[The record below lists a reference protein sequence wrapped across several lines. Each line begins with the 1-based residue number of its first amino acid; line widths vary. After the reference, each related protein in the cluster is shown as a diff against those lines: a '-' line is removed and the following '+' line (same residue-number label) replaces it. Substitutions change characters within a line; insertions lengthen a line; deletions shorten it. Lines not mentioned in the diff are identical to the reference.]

1 MSDHPQVTTTSG
13 RFVGRRGDA
22 CDVFRGIPYAADPVG
37 EGRFAPPR
45 PLTRTSDVADATS
58 YGPKCPQADSALEA
72 VLGGGHQVM
81 SEEGCLNLNVWT
93 PRVGTGDRP
102 VMVWIH
108 GGGFQ
113 WGSSASPWYDGTAFA
128 RDQDVVVVSLNY
140 RLGVLGFG
148 FLGDLDGGSPLS
160 GSLGIQDI
168 ELALRWVRD
177 NVAAFGGDAA
187 NVTVFGESAG
197 AMAIGTLL
205 GVPSARGLFRRA
217 ILQSGAA
224 SSVATIDSARA
235 TTEEFTEILGEG
247 RSVSQWRS
255 LPVAALLDAAEKLA
269 AVRPQE
275 LRFVPVVDGEYLPV
289 HPLTAVAS
297 GAAVDVEVLLG
308 TNKDEWRLF
317 SLADPYFPMTTEED
331 LVRVVTERLGDRA
344 TDAIT
349 AYRRHDPQRSAPDVR
364 VAIVGD
370 AVFRIP
376 AIRLAEAHGAAGGR
390 AHMYLFTYASRQAG
404 GLLGSCH
411 GLEIPFV
418 FHTLHQPGAELL
430 TGEDAPTN
438 LAATMNAAWAAFA
451 TSGDPSKNGL
461 PSWPLYDTSRRAT
474 MTFDQS
480 VAVVDDPMSDERE
493 ALKTLS

>member
-1 MSDHPQVTTTSG
+1 
-13 RFVGRRGDA
+13 
-22 CDVFRGIPYAADPVG
+22 
-37 EGRFAPPR
+37 
-45 PLTRTSDVADATS
+45 
-58 YGPKCPQADSALEA
+58 
-72 VLGGGHQVM
+72 
-81 SEEGCLNLNVWT
+81 
-93 PRVGTGDRP
+93 
-102 VMVWIH
+102 
-108 GGGFQ
+108 
-113 WGSSASPWYDGTAFA
+113 
-128 RDQDVVVVSLNY
+128 
-140 RLGVLGFG
+140 
-148 FLGDLDGGSPLS
+148 
-160 GSLGIQDI
+160 
-168 ELALRWVRD
+168 
-177 NVAAFGGDAA
+177 
-187 NVTVFGESAG
+187 
-197 AMAIGTLL
+197 
-205 GVPSARGLFRRA
+205 
-217 ILQSGAA
+217 
-224 SSVATIDSARA
+224 
-235 TTEEFTEILGEG
+235 
-247 RSVSQWRS
+247 
-255 LPVAALLDAAEKLA
+255 
-269 AVRPQE
+269 
-275 LRFVPVVDGEYLPV
+275 
-289 HPLTAVAS
+289 
-297 GAAVDVEVLLG
+297 
-308 TNKDEWRLF
+308 
-317 SLADPYFPMTTEED
+317 
-331 LVRVVTERLGDRA
+331 VTERLGDRA